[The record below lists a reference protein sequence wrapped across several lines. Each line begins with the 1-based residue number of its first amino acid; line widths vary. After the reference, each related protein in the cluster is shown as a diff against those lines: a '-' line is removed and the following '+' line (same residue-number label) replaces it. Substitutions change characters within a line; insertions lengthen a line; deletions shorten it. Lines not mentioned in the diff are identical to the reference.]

1 MTQLIILMLLSYPAS
16 GVMNLVSSARIFKD
30 LADLGYV
37 IDVEKNRSLR
47 QIEGSDN
54 SLMAKFNSIP
64 IMNMLSSITYGMNYL
79 MNRDTVLTQLNN
91 AGMLIEMS
99 NAEKIYY
106 SLKPNGL
113 TAMILASM
121 NKKDRD
127 TLKKKENKN
136 TRLTDEEVSVLE
148 DQIIDAIES
157 DEKEVVITKP
167 ESLNDYYDIEFDNE
181 TKTYVN
187 KSPNS
192 NVKVRTLS
200 KYKK

>member
-16 GVMNLVSSARIFKD
+16 GVMNLVSSVRIFKD

-64 IMNMLSSITYGMNYL
+64 IMNMLSSIVYGMNYL

-99 NAEKIYY
+99 DTEKNYY
-106 SLKPNGL
+106 SHKPNGL

-127 TLKKKENKN
+127 ALKKEEKKN

-148 DQIIDAIES
+148 NQIIDAIES

-167 ESLNDYYDIEFDNE
+167 DSLNDYYDIEFDND

-187 KSPNS
+187 KCPNS
-192 NVKVRTLS
+192 NIKVRTLS